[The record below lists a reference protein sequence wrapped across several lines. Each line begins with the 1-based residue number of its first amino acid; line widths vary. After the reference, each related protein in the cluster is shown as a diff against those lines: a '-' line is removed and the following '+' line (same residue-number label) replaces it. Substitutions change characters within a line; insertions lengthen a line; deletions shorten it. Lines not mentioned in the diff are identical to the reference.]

1 MSKISVGAKVMVKG
15 NCECSYEPVKGKAIW
30 FDSRDCYHTPNAVRH
45 VFRDGKSVWVR
56 NRYGF
61 ARRVDNEVLEKE
73 VSR

>member
-15 NCECSYEPVKGKAIW
+15 NCECSYEPVKGKDIW